1 MWRVVKTKMRRGA
14 RNLSSSFNSRESKMP
29 FYIIIGEAKEEQVAD
44 VFLVRLSSCSERP
57 RSQT

>member
-14 RNLSSSFNSRESKMP
+14 RNLNSLFNSRDSKMP
-29 FYIIIGEAKEEQVAD
+29 FYIITGEVKEEQMAD
-44 VFLVRLSSCSERP
+44 IFSVRLLSCSERP